1 MQFFVKREKEK
12 YRDAPLW
19 IARAV
24 INGQPQQFAAK
35 KLSTLVRML
44 EKAKQEAAEAV

>member
-1 MQFFVKREKEK
+1 MQFFVTRKKEK

-19 IARAV
+19 IARTV

-44 EKAKQEAAEAV
+44 ETAKKEAAEAA

>member
-12 YRDAPLW
+12 YRDGPLW
-19 IARAV
+19 IARTV
-24 INGQPQQFAAK
+24 INNQPQQFAAK

-44 EKAKQEAAEAV
+44 ETAKKEAAEAA

>member
-19 IARAV
+19 IARTV

-35 KLSTLVRML
+35 KLRTLVRML
-44 EKAKQEAAEAV
+44 EKANKKAAEAA

>member
-1 MQFFVKREKEK
+1 MQFFVTRKKEK
-12 YRDAPLW
+12 YRDGPLW
-19 IARAV
+19 IARTV

-44 EKAKQEAAEAV
+44 EKANKQAAEAA

>member
-19 IARAV
+19 IASTV
-24 INGQPQQFAAK
+24 INGQPQQFVAK

-44 EKAKQEAAEAV
+44 EKANQNAADAA

>member
-1 MQFFVKREKEK
+1 MQFFVKRQKEK

-19 IARAV
+19 IARTV

-35 KLSTLVRML
+35 KLGTLVKQL
-44 EKAKQEAAEAV
+44 EKAKQEAAEAA

>member
-1 MQFFVKREKEK
+1 MQFFVKRQKEK
-12 YRDAPLW
+12 YRDTPLW
-19 IARAV
+19 IARTV

-44 EKAKQEAAEAV
+44 ETANKEAAEAA